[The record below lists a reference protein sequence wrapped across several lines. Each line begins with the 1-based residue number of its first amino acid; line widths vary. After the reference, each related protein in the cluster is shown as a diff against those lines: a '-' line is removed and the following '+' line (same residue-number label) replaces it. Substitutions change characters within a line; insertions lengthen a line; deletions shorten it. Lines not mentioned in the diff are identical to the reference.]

1 MWFLL
6 LLLLPGV
13 RLQEDDSPQKDN
25 PYRLPYNSVQFVEH
39 TASKKGPIL
48 FPNDAPPPPP
58 TPLIVTSRPLI
69 ESIARSELNPNNSIA
84 AQSQYHQ
91 VQFRPDY
98 LARSR
103 TYKPYAYGGPSTPVY
118 DYRPPNLGYIVT
130 TVRPDKDNYYKEY
143 EFSQGINSRK
153 GDFDHEVNMKHIK
166 DWHTSLYSRE
176 TEDNDQ
182 VADHNIEN
190 QNEQSLNDL
199 NENIFRKKRS
209 TLIENNKKGINR
221 NSERTQA
228 KSLLSIEKFN
238 QNVREIFNTP
248 SKNQGKHRNRR
259 LNEPFSQEFLSS
271 SQEKS
276 PDANLYYSTSSRTK
290 TEQSTEGHPNNR
302 PSVKFRKLENIQ
314 KHTSDTNQAYND
326 EVRARGLSN
335 LRKTNKQLRS
345 GEWERYSED
354 EANLLKRR
362 PTQKDQND
370 QYIDKEVN
378 PPPLDDDL
386 TDFFSNKPNEM
397 AKDNKAG
404 KTVDKD
410 VNLKYQQEE
419 KNHQKTVLKKR
430 GNDKKFGNDIYQD
443 QENNSPTPKV
453 ANNKY
458 QGESPEILNYD
469 GGRENSKEYNHVIKD
484 HKTGDDF
491 SHSQQSTG
499 SATNGEYRVR
509 LPDGRMQIVSY
520 TADENGYKAKVRY
533 DEHTGADNSIDVNV
547 NKGDAY
553 RPPTP
558 ITFKPIDHIYNDNL
572 DSFEN
577 DDYVRQRFNEQKIL
591 KPPLPVQQPASSYNT
606 VPQNLYGAN
615 QNNFQIHNDLRSK
628 HVLDTTK
635 YLNKDRVDDLTDTN
649 NEFLK
654 HYHEKFDGNNKL
666 HRNKGDDYKF
676 SQEISDYSSELGHS
690 NQHHNSKFADFYDNN
705 EGEAN
710 GKVTPTYDELKQLF
724 GLDSNSQQHSVST
737 VRPYDE
743 VTEDVVAI
751 TPKKPNLYTNVNL
764 YKNPLTATPS
774 PFPYSPSPTTPS
786 SYLYSTIA
794 NLKERITFGHK
805 PVLSHQYLNKIN
817 KYLTFK

>member
-13 RLQEDDSPQKDN
+13 RLQEDDPPQKDN

-118 DYRPPNLGYIVT
+118 DYRPQNLGYIVT

-190 QNEQSLNDL
+190 QDEQSLNDL
-199 NENIFRKKRS
+199 NEN
-209 TLIENNKKGINR
+209 
-221 NSERTQA
+221 
-228 KSLLSIEKFN
+228 
-238 QNVREIFNTP
+238 
-248 SKNQGKHRNRR
+248 
-259 LNEPFSQEFLSS
+259 
-271 SQEKS
+271 
-276 PDANLYYSTSSRTK
+276 
-290 TEQSTEGHPNNR
+290 
-302 PSVKFRKLENIQ
+302 
-314 KHTSDTNQAYND
+314 
-326 EVRARGLSN
+326 
-335 LRKTNKQLRS
+335 
-345 GEWERYSED
+345 
-354 EANLLKRR
+354 
-362 PTQKDQND
+362 
-370 QYIDKEVN
+370 
-378 PPPLDDDL
+378 
-386 TDFFSNKPNEM
+386 
-397 AKDNKAG
+397 
-404 KTVDKD
+404 
-410 VNLKYQQEE
+410 
-419 KNHQKTVLKKR
+419 
-430 GNDKKFGNDIYQD
+430 FGNDIYQD
-443 QENNSPTPKV
+443 QEHNTPTPKV

-469 GGRENSKEYNHVIKD
+469 GGRENSKEYNHGDNYAFSYTVKD

-547 NKGDAY
+547 NKGNAY

-591 KPPLPVQQPASSYNT
+591 KTPLPVQQHASSYNT
-606 VPQNLYGAN
+606 IPQNLYGPN

-628 HVLDTTK
+628 HVLDTNK

-724 GLDSNSQQHSVST
+724 GLDSNSQQNSVST

>member
-143 EFSQGINSRK
+143 ERVRGAKENMAGLCEKRYGRQRK
-153 GDFDHEVNMKHIK
+153 
-166 DWHTSLYSRE
+166 
-176 TEDNDQ
+176 
-182 VADHNIEN
+182 
-190 QNEQSLNDL
+190 
-199 NENIFRKKRS
+199 
-209 TLIENNKKGINR
+209 NNKKGINR

-290 TEQSTEGHPNNR
+290 TEQSTEGRPNNR

-326 EVRARGLSN
+326 EVRARGQSN

-386 TDFFSNKPNEM
+386 TDFFSNKPNEIV
-397 AKDNKAG
+397 KDNKAG

-410 VNLKYQQEE
+410 VNLKYPQEE
-419 KNHQKTVLKKR
+419 KHHQKTVLKKR
-430 GNDKKFGNDIYQD
+430 GNDKKYGNDIYQD
-443 QENNSPTPKV
+443 QEHNSPTPKV

-469 GGRENSKEYNHVIKD
+469 GGRENSKEYNHGDNYAFSYTVKD

-547 NKGDAY
+547 NKGNAY

-591 KPPLPVQQPASSYNT
+591 KTPLPVQQPVSSYNT
-606 VPQNLYGAN
+606 IPQNLYGPN

-724 GLDSNSQQHSVST
+724 GLDSNSQQNSVST

-743 VTEDVVAI
+743 VVRRVAFR
-751 TPKKPNLYTNVNL
+751 VR
-764 YKNPLTATPS
+764 
-774 PFPYSPSPTTPS
+774 
-786 SYLYSTIA
+786 
-794 NLKERITFGHK
+794 LKEPIDHNRWGPIG
-805 PVLSHQYLNKIN
+805 
-817 KYLTFK
+817 LTFNRGCGVSAMRHHGLGPEQEKEQGGF